1 MKKISFL
8 FCFSLLLIA
17 GNAQDKTSLGIQYQY
32 ALPMGGFKT
41 DFVEK
46 GSPRGIGIDLLYT
59 INPKW
64 RVGGA
69 LSYQDFYQKTDRAL
83 YPMEDG
89 STISAVVSNS
99 LQNTTLMGKA
109 MFLPTPEKRLQPY
122 VSAGVGVNMA
132 QVNQALGVFDNINDA
147 NFGFAAQ
154 GGAGILYGLG
164 EKQRTSLTAGVQYNV
179 LPFNKHNI
187 SGLNNLTFGVGAR
200 FTLKQGSNNSR
211 DNDDDDWN
219 RGRRMPRRYGW

>member
-1 MKKISFL
+1 MKKLFFL
-8 FCFSLLLIA
+8 SGLCLLLLA

-41 DFVEK
+41 DFIDK

-69 LSYQDFYQKTDRAL
+69 LSYQDFYQKTGRAL

-89 STISAVVSNS
+89 STLSAVTTNS
-99 LQNTTLMGKA
+99 LQTTTLMGKA
-109 MFLPTPEKRLQPY
+109 MYLPTPEKRLQPY
-122 VSAGVGVNMA
+122 LTAGIGVNMA
-132 QVNQALGVFDNINDA
+132 QVNQTLGAFDNINDA

-154 GGAGILYGLG
+154 GGAGLQYGLG
-164 EKQRTSLTAGVQYNV
+164 EKQRSHLTAGVLYNV
-179 LPFNKHNI
+179 LPFSKHNI

-200 FTLKQGSNNSR
+200 FTLKQGSGGSR
-211 DNDDDDWN
+211 DNDDDWN